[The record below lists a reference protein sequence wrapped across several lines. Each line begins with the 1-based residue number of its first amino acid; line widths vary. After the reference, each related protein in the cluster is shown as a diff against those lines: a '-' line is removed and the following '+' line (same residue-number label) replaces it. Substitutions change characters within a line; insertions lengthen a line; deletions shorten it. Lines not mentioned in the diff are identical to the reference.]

1 MPTVEL
7 EAALD
12 LEPVVVR
19 AVHRRAD
26 HRSMALEAGTVLRPR
41 FLAAGG
47 GGGGDGEVS
56 LGREAPVFLVATEKD
71 RPVDPVIWGDEKR
84 MKRELLVWAKA
95 VASMAA
101 SSNCDTFSSSSSSLS
116 RSTRRRG

>member
-1 MPTVEL
+1 
-7 EAALD
+7 
-12 LEPVVVR
+12 
-19 AVHRRAD
+19 
-26 HRSMALEAGTVLRPR
+26 MALEAETVLRPL
-41 FLAAGG
+41 FLAA

-56 LGREAPVFLVATEKD
+56 GTPVFLTTEKD
-71 RPVDPVIWGDEKR
+71 RPVDPMIWRDEKR

-101 SSNCDTFSSSSSSLS
+101 SSNNTSFSSSSSPS